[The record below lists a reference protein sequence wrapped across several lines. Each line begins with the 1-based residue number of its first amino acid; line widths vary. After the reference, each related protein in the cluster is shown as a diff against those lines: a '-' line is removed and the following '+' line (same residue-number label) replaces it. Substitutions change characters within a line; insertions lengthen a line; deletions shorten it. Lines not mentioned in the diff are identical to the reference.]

1 MSRALGNEHPDA
13 LRIRMNVVVAT
24 LDTQGAGAAQR
35 LCKRTVASLRKVLGD
50 DHPETVAGADLLATI
65 ETWMQTAEELT
76 KRRPAS
82 SWSDSGTPAV
92 PTLAEARRAIEPSN
106 AESPPS
112 VGPPG
117 RRWQHVPI
125 PPGDDPS
132 PTLTQR
138 DGFTILQ
145 AVASVPV
152 SSWSYRGEG
161 HVQHLGPMAQDWH
174 AAFGLGPDDRSIHL
188 VDVNGVAM
196 VAVQA
201 LYRMVQT
208 LQSEVSELRARL
220 NPDHDE

>member
-1 MSRALGNEHPDA
+1 
-13 LRIRMNVVVAT
+13 MNVVVAT

-35 LCKRTVASLRKVLGD
+35 LCKRTVASLRRVLGD
-50 DHPETVAGADLLATI
+50 DHPETVAGAGLLATV

-76 KRRPAS
+76 KWRPAS
-82 SWSDSGTPAV
+82 SWSDSGYSSSSDSGGGSASDRALKCRITPASW
-92 PTLAEARRAIEPSN
+92 PS
-106 AESPPS
+106 
-112 VGPPG
+112 GPEMAN
-117 RRWQHVPI
+117 HVPI

-138 DGFTILQ
+138 DGFTILW

-152 SSWSYRGEG
+152 SSWSYRGEE
-161 HVQHLGPMAQDWH
+161 HVQHLGPMAQEWH
-174 AAFGLGPDDRSIHL
+174 AAFGLGPDDRSIDL
-188 VDVNGVAM
+188 VDVNGISM